1 MVNIDEETF
10 VEPFEQRAPRAVA
23 LQQNDGIVRRNGI
36 GLNHAVGERKILVD
50 TRDAIVHD
58 NFGILAHHAQNLA
71 TGKGRADAV
80 SIGPRVRGH
89 DEAATRPNFS

>member
-1 MVNIDEETF
+1 
-10 VEPFEQRAPRAVA
+10 
-23 LQQNDGIVRRNGI
+23 
-36 GLNHAVGERKILVD
+36 
-50 TRDAIVHD
+50 VHD
-58 NFGILAHHAQNLA
+58 NFGLFAHHAQNLA

>member
-10 VEPFEQRAPRAVA
+10 FEPLEKRAPGAVAFEQD
-23 LQQNDGIVRRNGI
+23 DGIVGRNGI

-58 NFGILAHHAQNLA
+58 NFGIFAHDAQNLA

-80 SIGPRVRGH
+80 SIGPGVRGD
-89 DEAATRPNFS
+89 DEPATRPNFL